1 MSEDERRWE
10 NWSNIWLPL
19 RKIITIDNQLF
30 FCFVTI
36 FSLMNSFY
44 LLLMIELK
52 WEEPKEDELRKF
64 LVERM
69 GFNPDRVTTG
79 IAKLQTAHR
88 KKSQKRMDRYFNL
101 FYFTFFYIFF
111 FFSFSFCP
119 FFLLRSLLSI
129 WHKILKVYLLT
140 IFSFFYIAF
149 FSFFPF
155 FFIFSIF
162 PFFKLY
168 S

>member
-1 MSEDERRWE
+1 M
-10 NWSNIWLPL
+10 
-19 RKIITIDNQLF
+19 TINYF
-30 FCFVTI
+30 FFVTI
-36 FSLMNSFY
+36 ISLMNSFY

-101 FYFTFFYIFF
+101 FYFIFLLISLNFILFY
-111 FFSFSFCP
+111 STLP
-119 FFLLRSLLSI
+119 FFLFFIFILSFLIASFVYHFLLLI

-140 IFSFFYIAF
+140 KFHFFSHRIFFL

-155 FFIFSIF
+155 FHFSIF
-162 PFFKLY
+162 NLY